1 MSAITAYLTARH
13 PAARRRKPNGRPKRV
28 THKRHLSQ
36 SVLAVIQEV
45 TLDVIEIAGRDESR
59 VGLQ

>member
-1 MSAITAYLTARH
+1 VRDHSLLDRTA
-13 PAARRRKPNGRPKRV
+13 PAARRRKPDGRPKRV

-36 SVLAVIQEV
+36 SVLAVIQEL
-45 TLDVIEIAGRDESR
+45 TLDVIEIAGRDESL